1 MDVITC
7 LCWGQSQTMFAK
19 VAPDEK
25 SFMMVFI
32 VNRLVSEEMR
42 PWMHLSKICI
52 IGRYIKILLFYT
64 DDLVSHTYD
73 IETGF
78 MPYGWVSNNSTLVI
92 WMSLYAIHGR

>member
-7 LCWGQSQTMFAK
+7 LCWGQSQTMFVK

-32 VNRLVSEEMR
+32 VNRMVFEEIR
-42 PWMHLSKICI
+42 PWIHLSKICI
-52 IGRYIKILLFYT
+52 IDRYINILLFYT
-64 DDLVSHTYD
+64 DDSVSHTYD
-73 IETGF
+73 IATVF

-92 WMSLYAIHGR
+92 WMSL